1 LDPGQAIF
9 AMLMLAGRPSRK
21 FWLNRS
27 FGVIM
32 KTLFFLAASALAAAP
47 VVLVE
52 NGRSTYRIC
61 LSPQASAAEQRG
73 AVELQRFLEE
83 MSGARLTVA
92 TRCGSGPGIFLKYAP
107 EFGAEEFT
115 LKTVGPNIVIS
126 GGRPR
131 GVMYGA
137 YTFLE
142 KLGCRWFSSSLSRIP
157 KRKTV
162 RVEELDDRQKPAF
175 EMRWPGITEAT
186 EKDWAAR
193 NKLNGGGLALDA
205 STGGR
210 VEWAPYGHS
219 FYWLLPPGKFF
230 AEHPDYFALVEGKR
244 RNSGA
249 QLCLTNPGT
258 IRAGVEHILRWLEEH
273 PEVDI
278 VGVCQE
284 DWGGWCEC
292 DNCRRVEREEGGA
305 HSGPIVRFVN
315 ALAEEVTKKYPD
327 KRILTYAYQY
337 SETAPARARPHPN
350 VRIQLAPISACVGHP
365 GEECPLNKALLMDN
379 LKGWSRLT
387 NQIYMY
393 GYATNF
399 SHFLYPFPDFYRLA
413 ADIPM
418 LKRIGVAGIYYES
431 SHQGNGGENAELR
444 AFVMAKMFWNPSENM
459 ERLVDEYME
468 AAYGKAAR
476 PMRAVFDLMHRE
488 VRFPP
493 NGKGKHLWIFQAPWL
508 PDDVVEQARR
518 LYSDAMAAAAG
529 EAERSR
535 IRKASL
541 WVEYAALFEQR
552 RFEMKDGWYTPGD
565 VDSLKER
572 FARWWKSKTELGVGY
587 LNNDRLEDDKAFL
600 QRLKPYRVLT
610 IENAV
615 LRADIVPE
623 LSGRI
628 VRLIDKR
635 TGGDIARKPNPTGSS
650 YPDGAGIFAA
660 VHPDPGGDGFA
671 ANWEVESQ
679 TGAMAVLRG
688 TLTNGLVIRRKIEL
702 AGASGV
708 LRLQSVL
715 ENRGNAPKNAQ
726 LLTRFDTMPARVED
740 VASEERPGEIVTR
753 DKRSGLKI
761 EARFPAGQTS
771 RAFVARDD
779 KHGRRSSIVLWTP
792 QKLLATGETV
802 RLDVD
807 YTVTNEA
814 VAADQSTKQEWKDHA
829 AGGGRIELSVAGRPG
844 YLILPKKP
852 ASADTLPW
860 VWYAP
865 VIGGQFPR
873 PETDWLF
880 TRLLQ
885 NGIAIAG
892 ADVGES
898 YGSPQGVAQFT
909 QFYRLAVEKY
919 HLASKACLV
928 PQSRGGL
935 MLYNWAI
942 ANPELVKCIGGIY
955 TVTNLA
961 SYPGLARASSA
972 YGMSVSEMQDKLHA
986 YNPPDRLAP
995 LAAERVPILHLHGDS
1010 DKIVPLEENS
1020 LELRRRYQ
1028 SLGGEMQLFVIKGKG
1043 HQVDPGFF
1051 NSQVLLDFLVAHSR
1065 PSH

>member
-1 LDPGQAIF
+1 
-9 AMLMLAGRPSRK
+9 
-21 FWLNRS
+21 
-27 FGVIM
+27 M
-32 KTLFFLAASALAAAP
+32 KTLLFLAASTLTASP

-52 NGRSTYRIC
+52 NGRSAHRIC
-61 LSPQASAAEQRG
+61 LPPQASAAEQRG

-83 MSGARLTVA
+83 MSGARLPVA
-92 TRCGSGPGIFLKYAP
+92 EQCGSDPGILLKYAP
-107 EFGAEEFT
+107 EYGAEEFS
-115 LKTVGPNIVIS
+115 LKTVGSNIVIT

-162 RVEELDDRQKPAF
+162 RIEELDDRQKPAF
-175 EMRWPGITEAT
+175 EMRWPGITEAA
-186 EKDWAAR
+186 EKEWAAR
-193 NKLNGGGLALDA
+193 NKLNGGGLPLDA

-210 VEWAPYGHS
+210 VECAPCGHS
-219 FYWLLPPGKFF
+219 FYWLVPPAKFF
-230 AEHPDYFALVEGKR
+230 AAHPEYFALVEGKR

-258 IRAGVEHILRWLEEH
+258 IRAGVERILSWLEEH

-284 DWGGWCEC
+284 DWRGWCEC
-292 DNCRRVEREEGGA
+292 DQCRRVEQEEGGA

-315 ALAEEVTKKYPD
+315 ALAEEITKKYPN

-337 SETAPARARPHPN
+337 SEPAPSRTRPHPN

-365 GEECPLNKALLMDN
+365 AEECPLNKGLLMDN
-379 LKGWSRLT
+379 LKGWSRLA

-399 SHFLYPFPDFYRLA
+399 AHFLYPFPDFYRLA

-418 LKRIGVAGIYYES
+418 LKRNGVAGIYYES
-431 SHQGNGGENAELR
+431 SHQGNGGESAEMR
-444 AFVMAKMFWNPSENM
+444 SYVMAKMFWNPLENI
-459 ERLVDEYME
+459 EQLVDEYME

-493 NGKGKHLWIFQAPWL
+493 HGKGKHLWIFQAPWL
-508 PDDVVEQARR
+508 PDDVVERARK
-518 LYSDAMAAAAG
+518 LYNEAMAAAAD
-529 EAERSR
+529 EAERAR

-541 WVEYAALFEQR
+541 WVEYAALLEQR
-552 RFEMKDGWYTPGD
+552 RFEMKDGWYTPVG
-565 VDSLKER
+565 VEPLKER

-600 QRLKPYRVLT
+600 QRMKPYRVLT

-623 LSGRI
+623 LSSRI

-635 TGGDIARKPNPTGSS
+635 TGRDIARKPNSAGIN

-679 TGAMAVLRG
+679 TGGMAVLRG
-688 TLTNGLVIRRKIEL
+688 ALNNGLVIRRKIEL
-702 AGASGV
+702 VGAGGV

-715 ENRGNAPKNAQ
+715 ENRGNAPKNAR
-726 LLTRFDTMPARVED
+726 LLTRFDTMPGRVED
-740 VASEERPGEIVTR
+740 VASEERSGEIVMR

-761 EARFPAGQTS
+761 EARFQADQTN

-779 KHGRRSSIVLWTP
+779 QHGRRASIVLWTP
-792 QKLLATGETV
+792 QKLLATGDNV

-807 YTVTNEA
+807 YTVADEA
-814 VAADQSTKQEWKDHA
+814 VAAEQSPKQEWKDHA
-829 AGGGRIELSVAGRPG
+829 AGGARIELSVDGTPG
-844 YLILPKKP
+844 YLILPKNP
-852 ASADTLPW
+852 ASNDALPW

-865 VIGGQFPR
+865 VIRGEFPR
-873 PETDWLF
+873 IETDWLLS
-880 TRLLQ
+880 RLLK

-892 ADVGES
+892 VDVGES
-898 YGSPQGVAQFT
+898 YGNPQGVARFT
-909 QFYRLAVEKY
+909 QFYRHAVEKY
-919 HLASKACLV
+919 RLASKACLM

-935 MLYNWAI
+935 MLYNWAV
-942 ANPELVKCIGGIY
+942 ANPQFVKCIGGIY

-972 YGMSVSEMQDKLHA
+972 YGMSVSEMQEKLDQH
-986 YNPPDRLAP
+986 NPLARLAP
-995 LAAERVPILHLHGDS
+995 LAAARVPILHLHGDS
-1010 DKIVPLEENS
+1010 DKVVPLEENS
-1020 LELRRRYQ
+1020 LELSRRYQ
-1028 SLGGEMQLFVIKGKG
+1028 ALGGDMRLLVVKGKG

-1051 NSQVLLDFLVAHSR
+1051 ESQALLDFLVSHSR
-1065 PSH
+1065 PSR

>member
-1 LDPGQAIF
+1 
-9 AMLMLAGRPSRK
+9 
-21 FWLNRS
+21 
-27 FGVIM
+27 
-32 KTLFFLAASALAAAP
+32 
-47 VVLVE
+47 
-52 NGRSTYRIC
+52 
-61 LSPQASAAEQRG
+61 
-73 AVELQRFLEE
+73 
-83 MSGARLTVA
+83 
-92 TRCGSGPGIFLKYAP
+92 
-107 EFGAEEFT
+107 
-115 LKTVGPNIVIS
+115 
-126 GGRPR
+126 
-131 GVMYGA
+131 
-137 YTFLE
+137 
-142 KLGCRWFSSSLSRIP
+142 
-157 KRKTV
+157 V
-162 RVEELDDRQKPAF
+162 RVEELDDRQTPAF
-175 EMRWPGITEAT
+175 EMRWPGITEAGD
-186 EKDWAAR
+186 KDWAAR
-193 NKLNGGGLALDA
+193 NKLNGGGLPLDA

-210 VEWAPYGHS
+210 IECAPCGHS
-219 FYWLLPPGKFF
+219 FYWLVPPDKFF
-230 AEHPDYFALVEGKR
+230 AAHPDYFALVEGQR

-258 IRAGVEHILRWLEEH
+258 IRAGVERILRWIEEH

-284 DWGGWCEC
+284 DWRGYCEC

-315 ALAEEVTKKYPD
+315 ALAEEVTKKHPH

-337 SETAPARARPHPN
+337 SEPAPARTRPHPN

-365 GEECPLNKALLMDN
+365 AEECPLNKALLMDN
-379 LKGWSRLT
+379 LKGWAGLT

-418 LKRIGVAGIYYES
+418 LKRNGVAGIYYES

-444 AFVMAKMFWNPSENM
+444 SYVMAKMFWNPSGNM
-459 ERLVDEYME
+459 EQLVDEYME

-476 PMRAVFDLMHRE
+476 PMRDVFRLMHRE

-493 NGKGKHLWIFQAPWL
+493 HGKGKHLWIFQAPWL
-508 PDDVVEQARR
+508 PEEVVEQARK
-518 LYSDAMAAAAG
+518 LYAQAMGAASS
-529 EAERSR
+529 EAERTR
-535 IRKASL
+535 IRGASL
-541 WVEYAALFEQR
+541 WVEYSALLEQR
-552 RFEMKDGWYTPGD
+552 RFEVKDGWYTPGD
-565 VDSLKER
+565 VEALKER

-587 LNNDRLEDDKAFL
+587 LNNDRQEDDKVFVR
-600 QRLKPYRVLT
+600 RLKPHRVLT
-610 IENAV
+610 IEDAV

-635 TGGDIARKPNPTGSS
+635 TGRDIARKPNSAGMN
-650 YPDGAGIFAA
+650 YPDGAGIYVA

-671 ANWEVESQ
+671 AKWEVESQ
-679 TGAMAVLRG
+679 TGGMVVLRG
-688 TLTNGLVIRRKIEL
+688 ALDNALVIRRKIEL
-702 AGASGV
+702 VGGSGV
-708 LRLQSVL
+708 LRLESVL
-715 ENRGNAPKNAQ
+715 ENRGAAAKNAM
-726 LLTRFDTMPARVED
+726 LLTRFDTMPERVAD
-740 VASEERPGEIVTR
+740 VLSVERPGEIVMR
-753 DKRSGLKI
+753 DKRGGLTI
-761 EARFPAGQTS
+761 EARFPADQAKRAYVRRDEGHGQS
-771 RAFVARDD
+771 A
-779 KHGRRSSIVLWTP
+779 SITLWTP
-792 QKLLATGETV
+792 EKLLAPGETV
-802 RLDVD
+802 RLDVE
-807 YTVTNEA
+807 YKLATEVT
-814 VAADQSTKQEWKDHA
+814 AAEEGQAKPAWKEHA
-829 AGGGRIELSVAGRPG
+829 AGGTRMELSVAGTAG
-844 YLILPKKP
+844 YLILPEKP
-852 ASADTLPW
+852 ASPDALPW

-892 ADVGES
+892 VDVGES
-898 YGSPQGVAQFT
+898 YGNPQGVARFT
-909 QFYRLAVEKY
+909 QFYKHAVEKY
-919 HLASKACLV
+919 HLSSKACLV

-972 YGMSVSEMQDKLHA
+972 YGMSVSEMQDKLRQ

-995 LAAERVPILHLHGDS
+995 LAAARVPILHLHGDS
-1010 DKIVPLEENS
+1010 DKTVPLEDNS

-1028 SLGGEMQLFVIKGKG
+1028 ALGGRMQLLVIKGKG

-1051 NSQVLLDFLVAHSR
+1051 KSQVLLDFLVSHSR
-1065 PSH
+1065 LPH